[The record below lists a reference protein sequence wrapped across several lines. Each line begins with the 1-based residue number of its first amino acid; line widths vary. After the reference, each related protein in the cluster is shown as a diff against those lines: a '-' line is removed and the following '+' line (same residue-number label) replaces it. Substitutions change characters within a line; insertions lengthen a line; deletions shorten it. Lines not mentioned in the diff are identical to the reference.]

1 MEESISTFAQHNAA
15 IINDFGGLRDDA
27 REHGEPERTFLLWN
41 DDNSTVFY
49 NRDVTHLQ
57 QMDVSPI
64 IAKLNEV
71 ITVMNSFDIQVKFGN
86 IYNAIAYV
94 AHQINFLEDEKTGYF
109 MTMKLLASVNAKLTN
124 TNQGIKSLSAKYAEV
139 AKRVRVG

>member
-15 IINDFGGLRDDA
+15 IINDFGSLRDDA

-49 NRDVTHLQ
+49 NRDVTHSVKRGSQAYNDLVSAGRVERGRWMVKPEVQPLNVTSEIVQ
-57 QMDVSPI
+57 QMDVTSI
-64 IAKLNEV
+64 IAKLDEV
-71 ITVMNSFDIQVKFGN
+71 ITVMNSFDIQVNLGN

-94 AHQINFLEDEKTGYF
+94 A
-109 MTMKLLASVNAKLTN
+109 
-124 TNQGIKSLSAKYAEV
+124 
-139 AKRVRVG
+139 